1 MDKRIE
7 YAMNT
12 LINTEIWSTNLYLSL
27 QVYFEGQQLLILA
40 SWLSAQAQDNMG
52 KVYQMMNRIYHE
64 GGAVTIHEIR
74 RDIRQWPTPLAA
86 LNTLLEHEQYKSR
99 QISELHVLCQNTDSS
114 IHSFIKGLYTKRIY
128 VSTAFMEL
136 LRILAMEYE
145 RRLPCFI

>member
-86 LNTLLEHEQYKSR
+86 LNTLLEHEQYRSR